1 MQKSGNNM
9 NGILVV
15 NKPQNF
21 TSFDAVA
28 VVRKKFGTK
37 KVGHGGTLDPMAT
50 GVLPVFIGNATKAV
64 DLVFDKSKSYR
75 AGFRLGVKSDTLD
88 IWGNCTEQQEISVTR
103 EKLEKALGRFIGDID
118 QIPPMYS
125 ALKVNGQKLCDLAR
139 KGVEVERKARRITIT
154 RIELKDFDGRNGAF
168 EVDCSAG
175 TYIRSLIDDIGKT
188 LGTSAVMTSLVR
200 TKSCGFTLSQ
210 CVTIEDINSKPV
222 DELCLWSVDNV
233 LSGYFPVVLDDVQ
246 KRLYL
251 NGVRLDAARLRSTND
266 SNAEIPK
273 GELLLIYSED
283 APLLLGVGMINE
295 QDELVSVKHFQG

>member
-1 MQKSGNNM
+1 M

-21 TSFDAVA
+21 TSFDVVA

-75 AGFRLGVKSDTLD
+75 AGFRLRVKSDTLD
-88 IWGNCTEQQEISVTR
+88 IWGNCTEQQGITVTR
-103 EKLEKALGRFIGDID
+103 EELENALGKFIGETE

-139 KGVEVERKARRITIT
+139 KGVEVERNARRITIT
-154 RIELKDFDGRNGAF
+154 RIELKEFDGKDGVI

-210 CVTIEDINSKPV
+210 CVTIEDIKTKPV
-222 DELCLWSVDNV
+222 DELCLWVVDNV
-233 LSGYFPVVLDDVQ
+233 LSGYFPIFLDDVQ

-251 NGVRLDAARLRSTND
+251 NGVRLDAARLKNAND
-266 SNAEIPK
+266 RDTEIPK
-273 GELLLIYSED
+273 GELLLIYAED
-283 APLLLGVGMINE
+283 TPFLLGVGMINE
-295 QDELVSVKHFQG
+295 QDELVSVKHFDC